1 MVASCV
7 AGDSEVR
14 SPGLHHGRR
23 RCTGCQ
29 WWWLSNFNVAAVSW
43 RHWELM
49 PYWVCC
55 KNLPKV
61 IAWNWRCRTNVPVV
75 CVHVRRLYVSVFLSL
90 CVCVGLRWLYQE
102 CLQID
107 TELSLITATWPK
119 PRHPSTV
126 VSRAADRW
134 TLAMGM
140 TQGDLCNFCIFDL
153 DMACPCQV
161 KMDP

>member
-1 MVASCV
+1 M
-7 AGDSEVR
+7 
-14 SPGLHHGRR
+14 
-23 RCTGCQ
+23 
-29 WWWLSNFNVAAVSW
+29 
-43 RHWELM
+43 
-49 PYWVCC
+49 CC
-55 KNLPKV
+55 KNLPKGDCLKLKV
-61 IAWNWRCRTNVPVV
+61 SYECSSCLCARAPAL
-75 CVHVRRLYVSVFLSL
+75 CVRVSLSV